1 MRDVDVDDDEEEEG
15 LLSGDDDDS
24 GRDLEPN
31 EKEEAER
38 YMKQLD
44 NDRRRNERNKFAFV
58 F

>member
-1 MRDVDVDDDEEEEG
+1 MDDDDDEDG
-15 LLSGDDDDS
+15 LYSGDEDDA

-44 NDRRRNERNKFAFV
+44 SERRRNERNRFA
-58 F
+58 